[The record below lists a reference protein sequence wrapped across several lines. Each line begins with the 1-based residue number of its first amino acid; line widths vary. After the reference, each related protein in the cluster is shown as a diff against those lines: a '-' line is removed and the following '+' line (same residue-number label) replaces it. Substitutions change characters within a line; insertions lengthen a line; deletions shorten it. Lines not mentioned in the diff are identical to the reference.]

1 MIPARAGQG
10 KNSRSVVIDGCLH
23 FSESPKNGQKKDSEP
38 KSDQT
43 KMIEEGTTC
52 KTGSDF

>member
-10 KNSRSVVIDGCLH
+10 KNSRSVVIDGSLH